1 MKISFIL
8 DQNEF
13 VQAVMEYD
21 RTILRAAIVAWLSK
35 RGHTITAEDVIALN
49 PDGTV
54 IVSETVLA
62 VPAPETAIPGVLVP
76 PVVQTTTPPVPSAQ
90 NSITCVATIFGL
102 NYDGSIDPEDNGQGA
117 FTDHATGKPYDTRNK
132 SLVGCAIPPQI
143 LWPTIGVRD
152 KDSISKREFVAIV
165 TSQKTGKQVTAPIVD
180 LGPGQ
185 GGNLLRNPDR
195 FFDCTYGLAQAL
207 GHTDNAEVVYQI
219 FGNSGPL
226 AIKGLP
232 ITVIGS

>member
-8 DQNEF
+8 DHTELKT
-13 VQAVMEYD
+13 AVEQY
-21 RTILRAAIVAWLSK
+21 LSAQGHLVADSDSF
-35 RGHTITAEDVIALN
+35 TLN

-54 IVSETVLA
+54 TVEATHMAIA
-62 VPAPETAIPGVLVP
+62 VPEKAITGVLVP
-76 PVVQTTTPPVPSAQ
+76 PVVQSITPPIPSAQ

-102 NYDGSIDPEDNGQGA
+102 NYDGSIDTEDNGQGA
-117 FTDHATGKPYDTRNK
+117 FIDPATGKPYDTRNK
-132 SLVGCAIPPQI
+132 SLVGCAIPAQI

-165 TSQKTGKQVTAPIVD
+165 SSTKTGKAVTAPIVD

-195 FFDCTYGLAQAL
+195 FFDCTYGLVQAL
-207 GHTDNAEVVYQI
+207 GHTDNAEVTYQI
-219 FGNSGPL
+219 FGNAGPL
-226 AIKGLP
+226 PIKGLP
-232 ITVIGS
+232 G